1 MTLQTDVLGYPPL
14 VMFKALLLQQW
25 FNLSDRGLAEAI
37 ADRLSF
43 QSFLGLS
50 IVDPVPDD
58 TTFTRFRQKLQ
69 EKGMLE
75 ELFSILDSEFD
86 RLGLLV
92 KKGSFIDAT
101 IIQAQRRPPSKGK
114 DDEDEK
120 KERGSDSAQ
129 IHSSAGDKDHF
140 SHDESAMVE
149 AKDDALKLTKNGKA
163 YYVKDPDARWTVKSG
178 HPYYGYKMHVN
189 SDESGIVRGMEITPA
204 NVHDSRKLKNL
215 ISKEEEAIYAD
226 KAYDSEGV
234 RSWCEENGIKC
245 CILHKGKRNKPL
257 TEEEVEE
264 NKIWSKRRFRVEQ
277 VFGIAKRCYNL
288 DRLPYVGL
296 LPNKVKAFMTVMAM
310 NIKRA
315 FNIIQTHKNAV
326 SSCGSA

>member
-1 MTLQTDVLGYPPL
+1 
-14 VMFKALLLQQW
+14 MFKALLLQQW
-25 FNLSDRGLAEAI
+25 FNLSDRDLAEAI

-58 TTFTRFRQKLQ
+58 TTFTRFRQRLQ

-101 IIQAQRRPPSKGK
+101 IIQAQRKPPSKEK

-129 IHSSAGDKDHF
+129 IHSSAEDKDRF
-140 SHDESAMVE
+140 PHDESAMVE
-149 AKDDALKLTKNGKA
+149 AKDNALKVTKNGKV
-163 YYVKDPDARWTVKSG
+163 YYATDPDARWTVKRG
-178 HPYYGYKMHVN
+178 KPYYGYKMHVN
-189 SDESGIVRGMEITPA
+189 SDESGIVRGMEVTPA
-204 NVHDSRKLKNL
+204 NVHDSRKLKSL
-215 ISKEEEAIYAD
+215 ISKEEEAVYAD
-226 KAYDSEGV
+226 KAYDSEGA

-264 NKIWSKRRFRVEQ
+264 NKTWSAKRFRVEQ
-277 VFGIAKRCYNL
+277 IFGIAKRCYNL

-315 FNIIQTHKNAV
+315 FNIIQTHRNAI

>member
-1 MTLQTDVLGYPPL
+1 
-14 VMFKALLLQQW
+14 MFKALLLQQW

-101 IIQAQRRPPSKGK
+101 IIQDQRKPPSSVKEK

-120 KERGSDSAQ
+120 NEPPRD
-129 IHSSAGDKDHF
+129 
-140 SHDESAMVE
+140 
-149 AKDDALKLTKNGKA
+149 
-163 YYVKDPDARWTVKSG
+163 
-178 HPYYGYKMHVN
+178 
-189 SDESGIVRGMEITPA
+189 
-204 NVHDSRKLKNL
+204 
-215 ISKEEEAIYAD
+215 
-226 KAYDSEGV
+226 
-234 RSWCEENGIKC
+234 
-245 CILHKGKRNKPL
+245 
-257 TEEEVEE
+257 
-264 NKIWSKRRFRVEQ
+264 
-277 VFGIAKRCYNL
+277 
-288 DRLPYVGL
+288 
-296 LPNKVKAFMTVMAM
+296 
-310 NIKRA
+310 
-315 FNIIQTHKNAV
+315 
-326 SSCGSA
+326 

>member
-1 MTLQTDVLGYPPL
+1 MPLLGRRSNQATFFSEAVKERLPKNHFLKVNDLIDWSPIEKRLERLYDPSNGRPGYPPL

-101 IIQAQRRPPSKGK
+101 IIQAQ
-114 DDEDEK
+114 K
-120 KERGSDSAQ
+120 KAS
-129 IHSSAGDKDHF
+129 F
-140 SHDESAMVE
+140 
-149 AKDDALKLTKNGKA
+149 
-163 YYVKDPDARWTVKSG
+163 
-178 HPYYGYKMHVN
+178 
-189 SDESGIVRGMEITPA
+189 
-204 NVHDSRKLKNL
+204 
-215 ISKEEEAIYAD
+215 
-226 KAYDSEGV
+226 
-234 RSWCEENGIKC
+234 
-245 CILHKGKRNKPL
+245 
-257 TEEEVEE
+257 
-264 NKIWSKRRFRVEQ
+264 
-277 VFGIAKRCYNL
+277 
-288 DRLPYVGL
+288 
-296 LPNKVKAFMTVMAM
+296 
-310 NIKRA
+310 
-315 FNIIQTHKNAV
+315 
-326 SSCGSA
+326 